1 MKLLKANPQE
11 RLGTKY
17 GASELKQHSWFKH
30 VNFAMLYS
38 PPIRIEPK
46 TVFEYFRAIPR
57 EAEQIAKDF
66 AGTGFQLPKKAEALV
81 G

>member
-1 MKLLKANPQE
+1 
-11 RLGTKY
+11 
-17 GASELKQHSWFKH
+17 
-30 VNFAMLYS
+30 MLYS